1 MDLEKA
7 MNTKQV
13 KDVKDDMLMLF
24 LKSLVIKFGIA
35 TSTYIDEEDLKTIVE
50 IFFNKIK
57 SDYMGFRLG
66 EIEYVVSDVIAG
78 EYGETYKFNLQKIF
92 IALSKYKNSDKRYNA
107 VKRIYSQQYALP
119 EETEKS
125 KIESLR
131 NITLYLWKEYNK
143 TGVLPE
149 FPPANLAIQYLI
161 YKGYIKEEYIIDEA
175 KKTMYYNP
183 DKLYVECYIRTC
195 RLTVERFF
203 ETKKNGLSI

>member
-1 MDLEKA
+1 MDLGKT

-13 KDVKDDMLMLF
+13 KDVKDDMLRLF

-35 TSTYIDEEDLKTIVE
+35 TSTYIGEEDLKTIVE

-57 SDYMGFRLG
+57 SDYMGLRLG
-66 EIEYVVSDVIAG
+66 EIEYVVLDVISG

-107 VKRIYSQQYALP
+107 IKKKYSQQNALP
-119 EETEKS
+119 EETEKG
-125 KIESLR
+125 KIKSLR

-161 YKGYIKEEYIIDEA
+161 SKGCITEKYIIDETE
-175 KKTMYYNP
+175 KTMSYNP
-183 DKLYVECYIRTC
+183 DKLYVECYIKTC
-195 RLTVERFF
+195 RLTVENFF
-203 ETKKNGLSI
+203 ETKKNELNI